1 LRPLPRHPAV
11 RLSGADRSPLSEH
24 RRHRVAGR
32 DRQMTAPGQPR
43 RHLVP
48 HATPGWARWDRCP
61 ADDRSSTRS
70 PRRRTGAG
78 SRCARKRAAV
88 HPYVTR
94 SARASAQGLEQ
105 DLATTNG
112 QDRYFLAGLA
122 LGAERK
128 GIIPNASRVYG
139 FKIPP
144 VLGGATNV
152 ANIHVID
159 FVVSLH
165 ISGQLLRQIRD
176 LPPGTR
182 VSGFTINDG

>member
-1 LRPLPRHPAV
+1 
-11 RLSGADRSPLSEH
+11 
-24 RRHRVAGR
+24 
-32 DRQMTAPGQPR
+32 M
-43 RHLVP
+43 
-48 HATPGWARWDRCP
+48 
-61 ADDRSSTRS
+61 
-70 PRRRTGAG
+70 
-78 SRCARKRAAV
+78 

-165 ISGQLLRQIRD
+165 ILRQIRD